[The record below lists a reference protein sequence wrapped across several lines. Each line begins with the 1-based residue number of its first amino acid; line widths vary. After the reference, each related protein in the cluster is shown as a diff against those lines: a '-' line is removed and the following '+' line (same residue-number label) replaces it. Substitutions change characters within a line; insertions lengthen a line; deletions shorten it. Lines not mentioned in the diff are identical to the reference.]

1 MINKI
6 NKLIELNKKEVGTV
20 SGGLSDFTK
29 SLEDTL
35 CASSIYSATVTATS
49 LICPIILPRPVCA
62 GATAVMAGVA
72 FVAIP
77 IIGQISKNIAAKNQ
91 TDTTKTL

>member
-1 MINKI
+1 MINK
-6 NKLIELNKKEVGTV
+6 LVELNRKEVGTV
-20 SGGLSDFTK
+20 SGGVMSDFAK

-35 CASSIYSATVTATS
+35 CASSIYGAAVTATS
-49 LICPIILPRPVCA
+49 LICPIILPQPVCA

-77 IIGQISKNIAAKNQ
+77 IIGEISKNIAAKNQ
-91 TDTTKTL
+91 TNTTKIS